1 MRRTIIVAALLAIGA
16 PVGAQEKLSREEAL
30 RFAFAVCAD
39 LRELQDTPIPT
50 DPDVKR
56 PVAVREGEYGC
67 MVLPETKLAAEAIA
81 KADKAP
87 VPIGQIWLHK
97 VAPIVDWRVVGRED
111 LKLVAVSTG
120 EGPTTA
126 SLHALAV
133 RKDDK
138 GGLELLVYG
147 KGKEPILRAPLR
159 TIESRQENPI
169 EIAAERTYDG
179 ATVTLKILGKYEA
192 SFTVSDPDLHG

>member
-1 MRRTIIVAALLAIGA
+1 MRHSIIVAVMLAVAIKA
-16 PVGAQEKLSREEAL
+16 QAQEKLSREEAL

-39 LRELQDTPIPT
+39 LHQLQDTPIPT

-56 PVAVREGEYGC
+56 PVAIREGEYGG
-67 MVLPETKLAAEAIA
+67 MVLPETKLAADAIA
-81 KADKAP
+81 KADKTP

-97 VAPIVDWRVVGRED
+97 VAPLVDWRVVQREEM
-111 LKLVAVSTG
+111 KLVGISTW

-126 SLHALAV
+126 SLHALGV

-147 KGKEPILRAPLR
+147 KGKEPILRAPLKA
-159 TIESRQENPI
+159 IASSQENPI
-169 EIAAERTYDG
+169 ELSAERTYEG

-192 SFTVSDPDLHG
+192 SFTVTDPDLHG